1 MVKILFNVIKV
12 DKMNK
17 SHRFL
22 TVLIIT
28 VLALFTSSCK
38 KLFDLD
44 KNPDISPL
52 RQGFKTSAAIGY
64 CTSLAVMAFEG
75 EDLPSNVRYEKGS
88 STAYSQAGI
97 LYVNFDANNRL
108 PFNNH
113 IGQVIVSGVWDNS
126 TESGVVNIIFGD
138 LNIFDGKYKFYG
150 IHTVP
155 VRRETG
161 SEQFITVFAQ
171 QDVVIGEGSDTL
183 LQVGLSTIQFNT
195 EIERLDKKPP
205 TDVFVAA
212 QQNVWFLKF
221 YQNNA
226 ADVYDDDIEINGGG
240 QIASASN
247 TGGGV
252 KYHAL
257 IETKYNYS
265 NCNRN
270 PSKGSGF
277 IQDIGAD
284 KGIDLGTISMDFRA
298 ECEGKAK
305 VTFASG
311 DYVRA
316 NGKNMD
322 LNF

>member
-1 MVKILFNVIKV
+1 MK
-12 DKMNK
+12 KMHK
-17 SHRFL
+17 FL
-22 TVLIIT
+22 SALII
-28 VLALFTSSCK
+28 VFLFLSTSSCK

-52 RQGFKTSAAIGY
+52 RQGFKASAAIGY
-64 CTSLAVMAFEG
+64 CTSLAIMAFQG
-75 EDLPSNVRYEKGS
+75 EDLPDNVRYEKGS
-88 STAYSQAGI
+88 NNTYSQAGI
-97 LYVNFDANNRL
+97 LYANFDNGQRL

-113 IGQVIVSGVWDNS
+113 IGQVIISGVWNNS

-155 VRRETG
+155 VRRDVN
-161 SEQFITVFAQ
+161 SEKFITVFAQ

-183 LQVGLSTIQFNT
+183 LQIGLSNIQFNT
-195 EIERLDKKPP
+195 EMERLDKKPP

-212 QQNVWFLKF
+212 KQNVWFLKF
-221 YQNNA
+221 NQNNA

-240 QIASASN
+240 QIIAASN
-247 TGGGV
+247 TGGGI

-257 IETKYNYS
+257 IETKYNYA

-270 PSKGSGF
+270 PFKGSGF
-277 IQDIGAD
+277 IQDFGAD
-284 KGIDLGTISMDFRA
+284 KGIDLGTISMDFRS
-298 ECEGKAK
+298 ECEGKSK

-316 NGKNMD
+316 NGKNMN